1 MTPINGH
8 LYGKSRLGVYIYRTN
23 LSLHIFRKHCFDKM
37 AKGNGKGNDSVDKI
51 GKTDKNKF
59 QTNISLQPVR
69 KARASVLI

>member
-1 MTPINGH
+1 
-8 LYGKSRLGVYIYRTN
+8 
-23 LSLHIFRKHCFDKM
+23 M
-37 AKGNGKGNDSVDKI
+37 AKGKGKENDSVDKI